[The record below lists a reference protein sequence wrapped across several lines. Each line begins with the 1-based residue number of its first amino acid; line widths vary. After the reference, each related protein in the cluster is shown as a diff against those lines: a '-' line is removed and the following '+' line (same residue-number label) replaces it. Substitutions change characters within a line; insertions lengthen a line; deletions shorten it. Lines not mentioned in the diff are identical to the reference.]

1 MVGKKGFLRIVEAT
15 MAVLIILGALFV
27 ISSKREIDNRTDLTS
42 ILRKLLDEVAKNQ
55 EMRQKVVDYNTSEN
69 RSEAKNSER
78 LNNIAVFLDV
88 RINNPILNYS
98 ISICKSNVTCPLYE
112 KYPVDSP
119 SDIYAAERI
128 ITTTHEGSPT
138 EDIKKIKIFVWRVV

>member
-27 ISSKREIDNRTDLTS
+27 ISSKREIDNRGDLTS

-55 EMRQKVVDYNTSEN
+55 EMRQKVVNYNTSEN
-69 RSEAKNSER
+69 ITDAENKQILED
-78 LNNIAVFLDV
+78 IGGFLDA
-88 RINNPILNYS
+88 RINNPILDYS
-98 ISICKSNVTCPLYE
+98 ISICKSNVTCPIYDQ
-112 KYPVDSP
+112 YPVDSP

-128 ITTTHEGSPT
+128 ITA
-138 EDIKKIKIFVWRVV
+138 EDIKKIKIFMWRVV